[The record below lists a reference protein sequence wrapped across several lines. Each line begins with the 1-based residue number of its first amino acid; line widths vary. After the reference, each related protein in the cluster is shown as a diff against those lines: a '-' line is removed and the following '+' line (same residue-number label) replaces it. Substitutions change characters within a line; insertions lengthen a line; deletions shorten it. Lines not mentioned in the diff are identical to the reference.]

1 MKHGFPK
8 VIGAI
13 DGTHV
18 KIAAPRKSPESY
30 INRKGYYSIQLQ
42 VQKNKYIYMHVC
54 VHLLYYINITKKLT
68 KCNSI
73 MVNKVII
80 FRLYVIQNLNF
91 YIVILVKLVQYMT

>member
-1 MKHGFPK
+1 LHTFIKWPSLEKAKATWTFIQMKHGFPK

-42 VQKNKYIYMHVC
+42 VQKVNTFKCTY
-54 VHLLYYINITKKLT
+54 VHIYYII
-68 KCNSI
+68 
-73 MVNKVII
+73 
-80 FRLYVIQNLNF
+80 
-91 YIVILVKLVQYMT
+91 